1 MLERYVY
8 ENTCKH
14 VLISVQMYRI
24 LVYSLLNYWFA
35 EYESTLAYVCY
46 IHMWGRICQHLLLFI
61 FEYSSKGGCGAG
73 LI

>member
-1 MLERYVY
+1 
-8 ENTCKH
+8 
-14 VLISVQMYRI
+14 MYGI

-61 FEYSSKGGCGAG
+61 FENSSKGGSGAS